1 MAQNVIRKGIY
12 LTPELMEELR
22 EYAHSNRQT
31 ESEVVRQA
39 LVEHF
44 DPSYPV
50 PVDVDGE
57 TEIAE
62 DRMDDEF
69 VINEECRNAIALL
82 ADEKNVPIDKC
93 ITAIFRKQIGRYFMD

>member
-22 EYAHSNRQT
+22 EFAHSNRQT

-39 LVEHF
+39 LIEHF

-50 PVDVDGE
+50 PVE
-57 TEIAE
+57 TEIVE
-62 DRMDDEF
+62 DRMADEF

-93 ITAIFRKQIGRYFMD
+93 ITAIFKKQIGRYFQD